1 MLKNKKNKKL
11 IKEELL
17 LQVYDLILNKEI
29 FEDERIEFIN
39 FKNSIE
45 KGKEFERELTIL
57 AEQLRILSLKKLSVN
72 QTFSDDVGKFYIKIS
87 SNNLFKKNLGIG
99 IVGISF
105 LGK

>member
-1 MLKNKKNKKL
+1 M
-11 IKEELL
+11 
-17 LQVYDLILNKEI
+17 
-29 FEDERIEFIN
+29 
-39 FKNSIE
+39 
-45 KGKEFERELTIL
+45 
-57 AEQLRILSLKKLSVN
+57 SLKKLSVN

>member
-39 FKNSIE
+39 FKNSI
-45 KGKEFERELTIL
+45 
-57 AEQLRILSLKKLSVN
+57 
-72 QTFSDDVGKFYIKIS
+72 
-87 SNNLFKKNLGIG
+87 
-99 IVGISF
+99 
-105 LGK
+105 